1 MLIARRSSPHAD
13 PEENPMELSQETRE
27 RIESLVKSSRVFVFM
42 KGSKTFPQC
51 GFSGAVVGALKELDI
66 DFETFDVLKDPEI
79 RQGIKAFSDWPTIP
93 QVYINE
99 EFVGG
104 SDIIREMTTSGE
116 LQEMLGIEVEEV
128 EPPTITVT
136 DTAVDAITAAS
147 EDEQGI
153 IRIIIS
159 SDFRYQMGF
168 ADAERGDLVVEA
180 NGLTLHLDPGS
191 AKRANGMTIDF
202 ETGDNPGIIIQNP
215 NEPKGVQEMS
225 VIELKAA
232 MDGNVELTLFDV
244 RSEEE
249 RAIASI
255 EGAILLD
262 QEGAAKLGAL
272 PKDAMIV
279 FHCHHGGR
287 SLRAAEHFLKEG
299 YTDVY
304 NLTGG
309 IDAWSQ
315 SVDPNVSRY

>member
-1 MLIARRSSPHAD
+1 
-13 PEENPMELSQETRE
+13 MELSQETRE

-51 GFSGAVVGALKELDI
+51 GFSGAVVGALKELNV

-159 SDFRYQMGF
+159 SDFRYQITSCCEHLSASFFFLDMSQQSGSQ
-168 ADAERGDLVVEA
+168 VPS
-180 NGLTLHLDPGS
+180 NLHSGPCL
-191 AKRANGMTIDF
+191 RTCC
-202 ETGDNPGIIIQNP
+202 QHQ
-215 NEPKGVQEMS
+215 V
-225 VIELKAA
+225 
-232 MDGNVELTLFDV
+232 
-244 RSEEE
+244 
-249 RAIASI
+249 
-255 EGAILLD
+255 
-262 QEGAAKLGAL
+262 AL
-272 PKDAMIV
+272 P
-279 FHCHHGGR
+279 
-287 SLRAAEHFLKEG
+287 SLIWR
-299 YTDVY
+299 
-304 NLTGG
+304 
-309 IDAWSQ
+309 
-315 SVDPNVSRY
+315 